1 MKQWVMKLSYSKMLG
16 VAGAI
21 AIAAGLALAP
31 SPAAADDGGSLS
43 VNLEVFT
50 PKNGNL
56 SGAGSR
62 AFLVDLKAEFDVP
75 LAATGVSP
83 ELTGPG
89 VHANAAPLPG
99 GFGNG
104 ANDRFPGLVVLLS
117 STRVGAGAGQNVAND
132 FNITTITDQRR
143 DRTEVWSTWI
153 VGAPN
158 AFATAG
164 QNTPSRLFVAVVKGT
179 APDVVLDMDQNG
191 VIDEKDLELMGVQII
206 SNIVKRDFT
215 INGF

>member
-1 MKQWVMKLSYSKMLG
+1 MQQRMMKWRYRRIV
-16 VAGAI
+16 GA
-21 AIAAGLALAP
+21 AAAMVVAAGLATPRA
-31 SPAAADDGGSLS
+31 AAADGGQLS

-62 AFLVDLKAEFDVP
+62 AFMVDLKAEFNGD
-75 LAATGVSP
+75 LASTGVSP

-89 VHANAAPLPG
+89 VHANAAPFPG
-99 GFGNG
+99 SFGIG
-104 ANDRFPGLVVLLS
+104 ANSDHFPGLVVLLS
-117 STRVGAGAGQNVAND
+117 SSRAGVGPGQNVAND
-132 FNITTITDQRR
+132 FTIATITDRRR

-158 AFATAG
+158 VFGTPG
-164 QNTPSRLFVAVVKGT
+164 QNTASRLFVAVVRGS
-179 APDVVLDMDQNG
+179 APDVVVDMDQNG
-191 VIDEKDLELMGVQII
+191 VVDEKDLALMGFDVI
-206 SNIVKRDFT
+206 SNVVTRDFT